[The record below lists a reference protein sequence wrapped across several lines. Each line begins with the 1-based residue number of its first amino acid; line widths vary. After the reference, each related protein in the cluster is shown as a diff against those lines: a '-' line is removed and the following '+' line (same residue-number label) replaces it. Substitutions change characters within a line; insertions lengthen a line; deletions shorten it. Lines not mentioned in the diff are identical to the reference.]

1 MKLASEGKDSPKACN
16 VALQKSENIQVPM
29 PNACLFR
36 PEFHERVSNE
46 LVIKSTINDHPESAY
61 AYMSLLCCT
70 FRLASCHSCVRLPA
84 SEFLQ
89 NRMLSHRSY
98 RASGGPDLTPEK
110 GKQT

>member
-16 VALQKSENIQVPM
+16 VALQKSETYKYRCQTLVYFGRNSM
-29 PNACLFR
+29 
-36 PEFHERVSNE
+36 RVSNE
-46 LVIKSTINDHPESAY
+46 LIIKSTINDHPESVY
-61 AYMSLLCCT
+61 AYMSLLCRT